1 MQRLT
6 WYAHRLRAM
15 EPAEIE
21 WRVRRVIG
29 QRLPSRSFTDAQLV
43 GPDLDWCGTL
53 DRFRAAEGRPVLLG
67 HEQADAL
74 AGTEIATA
82 TLVAADR
89 VLDHRF
95 AYFGYPEAALGP
107 EIDWN
112 HDPIGGIDWPALPG
126 HRIDHRTAAG
136 DPKWIWE
143 LNRLQH
149 LPWLAQAWLLTGD
162 DRYAAEA
169 FDQLDSWIAANPPG
183 RGIAWRGAFEAGIRA
198 ISVAVALQGLRHS
211 PRLTV
216 ARFRAVVCMLAE
228 SARRCWAERSLYS
241 SANNH
246 LIGEL
251 AGLATVALLF
261 PDLRPSPRWERDAVT
276 ALCAEADRQI
286 LPDGSGA
293 EQAVGYQ
300 MFTAELLLLVAEM
313 LRRRD
318 GYAPVLLTNAI
329 TRSARYLA
337 AVVGDHDPAPRY
349 GDDDEG
355 FALRLDASPVRTV
368 RDHLGLVGA
377 ALGIPDAIRA
387 GTRSPAAGWLDAPT
401 KATED
406 VLRGEPFGSFHAPDG
421 GLVVLRSGRRR
432 ITMDVGPLG
441 YLSIAAHGHADA
453 LAVTL
458 SADGHELVGH
468 PGVTSYY
475 GHPDWRSA
483 HRGTRA
489 HPTASVDGLDQSVIG
504 GAFLWRQHAR
514 VHTHSVDT
522 AAGFVDAEHD
532 GYLRL
537 DEPVVHRRWLIAPPD
552 RVTAV
557 VVDLFTGAGHHEFR
571 TAWPLHPSLDVR
583 PAGCGHLALR
593 EDAPALQL
601 AYAASSGEPIR
612 SEIRGDTD
620 TNLGWWSHRLESRV
634 PAWLVGSVVHAQ
646 TPVALVTTLTPGS
659 AGEPALSGL
668 AVALRD
674 DAITVRWH
682 DEDGAHLHTV
692 LPSGDPPGHVRRE
705 DVADPVS

>member
-6 WYAHRLRAM
+6 WYAHRIRAM
-15 EPAEIE
+15 EAAEIE
-21 WRVRRVIG
+21 WRIRRVVG
-29 QRLPSRSFTDAQLV
+29 QRLPSRSFTEAQLV

-53 DRFRAAEGRPVLLG
+53 DRFRAAEGRPVLLDP
-67 HEQADAL
+67 EQADAL
-74 AGTEIATA
+74 AGSEIATA

-112 HDPIGGIDWPALPG
+112 HDPIGGIDWPTLPG

-318 GYAPVLLTNAI
+318 GYAPVLLTNAV

-368 RDHLGLVGA
+368 RDHLGLVGSV
-377 ALGIPDAIRA
+377 LGTPDAIRA
-387 GTRSPAAGWLDAPT
+387 GTCPPAAGWLPPATD
-401 KATED
+401 ATED
-406 VLRGEPFGSFHAPDG
+406 ASARGEP
-421 GLVVLRSGRRR
+421 L
-432 ITMDVGPLG
+432 
-441 YLSIAAHGHADA
+441 AAS
-453 LAVTL
+453 T
-458 SADGHELVGH
+458 
-468 PGVTSYY
+468 
-475 GHPDWRSA
+475 
-483 HRGTRA
+483 
-489 HPTASVDGLDQSVIG
+489 HPTAASWCCAPGDAGSPWTSVRSDTCRSRRT
-504 GAFLWRQHAR
+504 ATP
-514 VHTHSVDT
+514 THS
-522 AAGFVDAEHD
+522 
-532 GYLRL
+532 
-537 DEPVVHRRWLIAPPD
+537 
-552 RVTAV
+552 
-557 VVDLFTGAGHHEFR
+557 
-571 TAWPLHPSLDVR
+571 
-583 PAGCGHLALR
+583 
-593 EDAPALQL
+593 
-601 AYAASSGEPIR
+601 R
-612 SEIRGDTD
+612 S
-620 TNLGWWSHRLESRV
+620 
-634 PAWLVGSVVHAQ
+634 P
-646 TPVALVTTLTPGS
+646 
-659 AGEPALSGL
+659 
-668 AVALRD
+668 
-674 DAITVRWH
+674 
-682 DEDGAHLHTV
+682 
-692 LPSGDPPGHVRRE
+692 
-705 DVADPVS
+705 

>member
-15 EPAEIE
+15 EAAEIA
-21 WRVRRVIG
+21 WRVHRVVG
-29 QRLPSRSFTDAQLV
+29 RCLPSRPLTDTQLV
-43 GPDLDWCGTL
+43 GPDLDWRGAL
-53 DRFRAAEGRPVLLG
+53 ERFRVAEGRPVLLG
-67 HEQADAL
+67 PERIDAL
-74 AGTEIATA
+74 TGTEPAA
-82 TLVAADR
+82 VTLAAADR
-89 VLDHRF
+89 VLEHRF
-95 AYFGYPEAALGP
+95 TFFGYPEAALGP

-112 HDPIGGIDWPALPG
+112 HDPVGGIEWPNLPS
-126 HRIDHRTAAG
+126 HRIDHRTAPG

-149 LPWLAQAWLLTGD
+149 LPWLAQAWLLTHD

-169 FDQLDSWIAANPPG
+169 FDQLDSWIAGNPPG

-198 ISVAVALQGLRHS
+198 ISVAVALQGLRYS

-216 ARFRAVVCMLAE
+216 ARFRTVVCMLAE

-241 SANNH
+241 SSNNH

-251 AGLATVALLF
+251 AGLATVALLL

-286 LPDGSGA
+286 LPDGGGA

-300 MFTAELLLLVAEM
+300 VFTAELLLLVAEM

-318 GYAPVLLTNAI
+318 SYAPVLLTNAV

-355 FALRLDASPVRTV
+355 FALRLDPYPVRTV

-377 ALGIPDAIRA
+377 VLGTPEAIRA
-387 GTRSPAAGWLDAPT
+387 GTLPPAAAWLALRTEARADAPT
-401 KATED
+401 
-406 VLRGEPFGSFHAPDG
+406 GSEPFGSFHARDG

-458 SADGHELVGH
+458 SADGRELVGH

-475 GHPDWRSA
+475 GHPDWRAA

-514 VHTHSVDT
+514 VRTHSVDI
-522 AAGFVDAEHD
+522 ASGFVDAEHD

-552 RVTAV
+552 RATAV
-557 VVDLFTGAGHHEFR
+557 VVDVFTGTGHHEFR
-571 TAWPLHPSLDVR
+571 TAWPLHPSLDAR
-583 PAGCGHLALR
+583 PVGCGHLVLR
-593 EDAPALQL
+593 DGAPVLQL
-601 AYAASSGEPIR
+601 AYAASSGDPIR

-634 PAWLVGSVVHAQ
+634 PAWLVGSVVHA
-646 TPVALVTTLTPGS
+646 TPPVALVTTLTPCG
-659 AGEPALSGL
+659 ADEPVVSGL
-668 AVALRD
+668 AVELHDA
-674 DAITVRWH
+674 AITVRWH
-682 DEDGAHLHTV
+682 DGDGTHVHTL
-692 LPSGDPPGHVRRE
+692 LPSN
-705 DVADPVS
+705 DPVPHNLIPTI